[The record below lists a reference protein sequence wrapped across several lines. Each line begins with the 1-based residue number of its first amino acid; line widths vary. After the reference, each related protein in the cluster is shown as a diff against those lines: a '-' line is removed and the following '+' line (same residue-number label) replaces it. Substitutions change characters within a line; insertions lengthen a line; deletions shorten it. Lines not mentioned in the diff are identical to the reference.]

1 VKLPFFSKKQSN
13 ATGPEVKTA
22 RAIVFMGP
30 QRVETCDVTLP
41 AMGPWD
47 VAIDVGTS
55 AISAGTE
62 RWALMGRRHDVK
74 FPAIPGYLSVGQ
86 IAAVGSQV
94 KNFALGDRVNFFS
107 AKMPQ
112 NFEGNWMCGHVAR
125 AICSVEPSPHVEE
138 TGIPYVVPVPKDVA
152 DEDAVWAAL
161 AAVSK
166 RGLDMA
172 KIKADEKVAVFGLGI
187 VGQMC
192 VQLAKAAGARVF
204 ATDLDESRV
213 KKAMELGADACSV
226 SGLELSENPIRQF
239 ALEGYSAVVDTTAN
253 EKVLNSLAGFLKPG
267 GRVVMQAWY
276 PDPLRLDLREFH
288 NKAVSVYF
296 PCALHKRDV
305 ISAMALMATGKLRAS
320 ALISHRWK
328 PAQADEAYKMVLS
341 DKAGSLGHVFAW
353 QS

>member
-1 VKLPFFSKKQSN
+1 MKLPFFSKKQSD
-13 ATGPEVKTA
+13 TTPPEIKTA
-22 RAIVFMGP
+22 KSVVFMGP
-30 QRVETCDVTLP
+30 QRVEVCDVTLP
-41 AMGPWD
+41 PLGPWD
-47 VAIDVGTS
+47 VAIDVTIS

-62 RWALMGRRHDVK
+62 RWALLGRRHDVT
-74 FPAIPGYLSVGQ
+74 FPVIPGYLSVGR
-86 IAAVGSQV
+86 IATVGPQV
-94 KNFALGDRVNFFS
+94 KSFAIGDRVNFFS

-125 AICSVEPSPHVEE
+125 AICSVEPNPHIEQ

-152 DEDAVWAAL
+152 DEDAVWSAL

-172 KIKADEKVAVFGLGI
+172 SIKPGETLAVFGLGI

-204 ATDLDESRV
+204 SIDLDESRV
-213 KKAMELGADACSV
+213 KKAMELGADGGSV

-239 ALEGYSAVVDTTAN
+239 AVEGYSVVVDTTAN

-288 NKAVSVYF
+288 NKSVSVYF

-305 ISAMALMATGKLRAS
+305 IAAMDLMAAGRLRAS

-328 PAQADEAYKMVLS
+328 PAQADEAYKIVLS
-341 DKAGSLGHVFAW
+341 DKAGSLGQVFVW